1 MQSGQIHE
9 PRMRRPSL
17 RFLSDDPCVNDAKKP
32 IKYKRGKKEDGPDRA
47 REAEPKP
54 QIYRSKGE
62 ETIL

>member
-1 MQSGQIHE
+1 
-9 PRMRRPSL
+9 MRRPSL